1 MKIYV
6 DGMPITDCICTGS
19 LNGKNITTAGLYD
32 YNLLVDHVAN
42 SSRLYLGYGSF
53 WGTPDV
59 YMDDLILHDRVLT
72 WMEVRALRQ
81 MMSRVYD
88 IGKAADIDEVLM
100 DVPVARPTDDVI
112 YDLSGRRVEHP
123 VKGIYIRN
131 GKKFIVR

>member
-1 MKIYV
+1 LEACATQFLTNV
-6 DGMPITDCICTGS
+6 
-19 LNGKNITTAGLYD
+19 
-32 YNLLVDHVAN
+32 LLRAN
-42 SSRLYLGYGSF
+42 NQFVTKGQAESCQSQDLGYGSF

-59 YMDDLILHDRVLT
+59 YMDDLVLHDRVLT
-72 WMEVRALRQ
+72 WLEVRALRQ

-88 IGKAADIDEVLM
+88 IGKAAGIDEVLM
-100 DVPVARPTDDVI
+100 DVPVARPADDVI